1 MIVLLLSFRHFYTGH
16 ILGVNHLPV
25 GLLLNLYQLKLLD
38 FCEIRSVT
46 LSSNVSCL
54 VWGELTYLPLWF
66 YAYFIRV
73 ML

>member
-16 ILGVNHLPV
+16 ILGVNPLSV
-25 GLLLNLYQLKLLD
+25 GLLLDLHQLKLLD

-46 LSSNVSCL
+46 LYSNVSCL
-54 VWGELTYLPLWF
+54 VWGELAYLLLWF
-66 YAYFIRV
+66 YAYFIRA